1 MSSTTES
8 ATILVVVVLIFPISH
23 SAFYSPHKHLIKAYC
38 VSGVVFN
45 RIDSFKIFWFWSE
58 ILKTIKRKREGNKKS
73 KNSLALINFLCTP
86 TGWSIE
92 CSGLRKTQPHEALLP
107 LL

>member
-1 MSSTTES
+1 MSNSKES
-8 ATILVVVVLIFPISH
+8 ATILVVGVLIFPISH
-23 SAFYSPHKHLIKAYC
+23 SAFYSPHKRLMKTYC

-45 RIDSFKIFWFWSE
+45 RIYSLKIFGFWFE
-58 ILKTIKRKREGNKKS
+58 NLKTIKRKREGNKNS
-73 KNSLALINFLCTP
+73 KNSLALINCYPT